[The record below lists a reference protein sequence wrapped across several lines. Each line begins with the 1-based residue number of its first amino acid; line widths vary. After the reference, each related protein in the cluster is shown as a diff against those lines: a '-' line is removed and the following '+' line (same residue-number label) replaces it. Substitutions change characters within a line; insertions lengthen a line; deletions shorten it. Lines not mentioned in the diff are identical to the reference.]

1 MSQQINLLAREH
13 KPVGSAL
20 AALALVAVV
29 LLGLL
34 VYGAVLRVETARLQQ
49 DADAGQRALVQVKAA
64 LAAKRQRPDTN
75 NDAAAALKAEIDAL
89 KPKADAVRQL
99 VELMSNGSLGSP
111 QGYAQYLSTLA
122 SVPEAGLWIT
132 SFSVSNTGKL
142 VSLSGRALRNESVLR
157 YARRLNEAF
166 APQGVQFNSVEM
178 TPENLVKSA
187 EPGKPLLTTVAF
199 KLF

>member
-1 MSQQINLLAREH
+1 MSQQINLLTREH
-13 KPVGSAL
+13 KPVGLAL

-34 VYGAVLRVETARLQQ
+34 AYDAVLRIETARLQLE
-49 DADAGQRALVQVKAA
+49 AASGQQRLAHAKATLQA
-64 LAAKRQRPDTN
+64 MRQRPDTN
-75 NDAAAALKAEIDAL
+75 NDAAALKAEIDAL
-89 KPKADAVRQL
+89 KPKAEAVRQL

-111 QGYAQYLSTLA
+111 QGYAHYLSTLA

-132 SFSVSNTGKL
+132 SFSVANTGKL

-157 YARRLNEAF
+157 YAKRLNEAF

-187 EPGKPLLTTVAF
+187 EPGKPVLSTVAF